1 MWNCQIFFCSSV
13 AWKSY
18 LNDISLSFLFGDLS
32 NYHLICSQTL
42 LECLTDASVLK
53 CPKLNLWYL
62 FPKPVFLWVS
72 TFQHQPHL
80 IFPALQG
87 QTLRIFFYTSCTLPQ
102 PILSSLLEK
111 YIQCE
116 FNLSHLYHCHRQIP
130 AIIISCLECDRCLI
144 TVSFF
149 SPCPPTT
156 FSKVK

>member
-1 MWNCQIFFCSSV
+1 MWNCQIFFCSSI

-42 LECLTDASVLK
+42 PECLTDASVLK

-80 IFPALQG
+80 TFPALQG
-87 QTLRIFFYTSCTLPQ
+87 QTLRIFFNTSCTLPQ

-116 FNLSHLYHCHRQIP
+116 FNL
-130 AIIISCLECDRCLI
+130 
-144 TVSFF
+144 F
-149 SPCPPTT
+149 SPLSLPPPDPSHHY
-156 FSKVK
+156 FLPGMWQVPHNCLLL